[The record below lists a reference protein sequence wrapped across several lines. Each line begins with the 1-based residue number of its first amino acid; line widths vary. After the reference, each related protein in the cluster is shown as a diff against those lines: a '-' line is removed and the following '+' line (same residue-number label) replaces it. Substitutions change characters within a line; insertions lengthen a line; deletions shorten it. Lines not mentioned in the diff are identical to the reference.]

1 MSNGDIHSFHF
12 AFIVHAHREHCSPP
26 STFVPSKIENKRRLD
41 KVRGEWHS
49 NVLTK
54 SHDFQFART
63 MCISH
68 FTYCTM
74 NMTWGIALLCNRTNR
89 NHWRASI
96 HDYARALFFFS
107 FKMHES
113 QQLQATSQAFEKS
126 DSDEYIR
133 KDLHWCISI
142 SYESFPFLV
151 KK

>member
-96 HDYARALFFFS
+96 HDYARALFFS
-107 FKMHES
+107 LSKCMKVDS
-113 QQLQATSQAFEKS
+113 YRQL
-126 DSDEYIR
+126 R
-133 KDLHWCISI
+133 KHLRNPIPTNILERIFIDAYRFRMNH
-142 SYESFPFLV
+142 FHF
-151 KK
+151 